1 VSAVRWRAP
10 ALLVVLAGVGVGAGV
25 LAGQGSGG
33 AAAGASTAAARP
45 VEAEGLLAAR
55 LDAKHL
61 NYRYVACIP
70 NGARFENAGVVRC
83 NVNFNA
89 PHIEVYCAVVRDG
102 RLQTNHEHP
111 AIPCPRDA
119 AGGDP
124 PVLTSASK
132 GSGT

>member
-1 VSAVRWRAP
+1 MMRAL

-25 LAGQGSGG
+25 LAGQGSDG
-33 AAAGASTAAARP
+33 AAAGASTAARP
-45 VEAEGLLAAR
+45 EDVQRLLAAR
-55 LDAKHL
+55 LDAMHL

-70 NGARFENAGVVRC
+70 NGRQFEDAAVLRC

-119 AGGDP
+119 AGEDP
-124 PVLTSASK
+124 PVLTSSAK